1 MTSRSMSVLC
11 QTKGLTGMST
21 TRIALW
27 VGVALLAVGACGGG
41 SDTATT
47 SATTLGTTTTT
58 TGPGSVAT
66 TTTTVA
72 TTTTTSVTASAWF
85 NTDML
90 QIIALYNDEFGQ
102 PYQEHVNALE
112 YSEAQLDCVTART
125 KVSEWEKLASPAP
138 NAALQAL
145 TDTFFERFGEALT
158 ACEEAETLGDWR
170 DANRAFEDAVAVIS
184 RIEEESLDG

>member
-1 MTSRSMSVLC
+1 
-11 QTKGLTGMST
+11 MST

-27 VGVALLAVGACGGG
+27 AAVALLAVAACRGD
-41 SDTATT
+41 SSTMTT
-47 SATTLGTTTTT
+47 SATLLSSTTTTAAA
-58 TGPGSVAT
+58 GSVAT
-66 TTTTVA
+66 TTTAAA

-90 QIIALYNDEFGQ
+90 QIIGSYNDEFGQ

-112 YSEAQLDCVTART
+112 YSEAQLDCVTAQT
-125 KVSEWEKLASPAP
+125 KVPEWEEVASPAP

-145 TDTFFERFGEALT
+145 TDTFFARFTEALA

-170 DANRAFEDAVAVIS
+170 DANRAFEDAIAVIT